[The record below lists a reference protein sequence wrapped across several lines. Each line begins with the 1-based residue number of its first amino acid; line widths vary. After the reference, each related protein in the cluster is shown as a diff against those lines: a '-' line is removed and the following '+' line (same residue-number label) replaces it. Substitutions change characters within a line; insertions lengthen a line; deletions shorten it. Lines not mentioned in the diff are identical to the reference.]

1 MLTAEEKKEIE
12 AEFPRYEQKRAVC
25 VEALKVVQRHRGWV
39 SDEALFA
46 VAEFLEMTPAEL
58 DAVATFYNLIFR
70 KPVGKHIIMV
80 CDSVS
85 CWIMGY
91 ERILQHLQDRLG
103 IGLGETSADGVFT
116 LLPIVCLGACDQAP
130 AMMIDD
136 VLYGNLDPAK
146 IDEILASYTKS
157 GT

>member
-1 MLTAEEKKEIE
+1 MLTTEEKKEIE

-25 VEALKVVQRHRGWV
+25 VEALKIVQRHRGWV
-39 SDEALFA
+39 SDEALIE

-70 KPVGKHIIMV
+70 QPVGRHIILV
-80 CDSVS
+80 CNSVS

-91 ERILQHLQDRLG
+91 EQILQHLQDRLG
-103 IGLGETSADGVFT
+103 IPLGGTSADGVFT

-130 AMMIDD
+130 AMMVDD
-136 VLYGNLDPAK
+136 QLYGKLDPVK
-146 IDEILASYTKS
+146 IDEILATYS
-157 GT
+157 

>member
-1 MLTAEEKKEIE
+1 MLTAEEKNEIA
-12 AEFPRYEQKRAVC
+12 AEFYRYEQKSAVG
-25 VEALKVVQRHRGWV
+25 VEALQIVQRHRGWV
-39 SDEALFA
+39 ADDALVD

-58 DAVATFYNLIFR
+58 EAVATFYNLIFR
-70 KPVGKHIIMV
+70 KPVGRHIILV

-91 ERILQHLQDRLG
+91 DLILQHLQDRLAVA
-103 IGLGETSADGVFT
+103 LGGTSSDGVFT

-136 VLYGNLDPAK
+136 RLYGNLNPAK
-146 IDEILASYTKS
+146 IDEILATYR
-157 GT
+157 